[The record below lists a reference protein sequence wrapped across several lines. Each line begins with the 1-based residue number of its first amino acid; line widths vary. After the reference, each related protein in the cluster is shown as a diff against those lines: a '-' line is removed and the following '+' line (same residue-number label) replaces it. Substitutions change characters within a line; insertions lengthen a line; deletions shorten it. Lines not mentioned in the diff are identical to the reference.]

1 MRFRFLIFF
10 LLIFSVAYADEF
22 VVRSF
27 TLAETDVSALRYER
41 QDANDEACAIIK
53 VRTDLRGLAF
63 DAGKNLVGDIELKS
77 GEYWLYVSP
86 GENRITIYKDGFIT
100 KHFPL
105 PTRVESSKVYV
116 LEVTNKQKATAATG
130 SLILLTDPPGA
141 LVKIRELSGLQLITP
156 DTLENYPAF
165 PYSVT
170 ITKFR
175 HTTIDTILTV
185 HPGEMI
191 SHQIRMTPGWG
202 DVLITVEPKDA
213 EILIDNKYCGI
224 GDQSFMG
231 DAKGIDVGRHTISI
245 QRNNYYGQEQEIDVL
260 SGKEMKLHYKLE
272 PMLGVLKVQTPV
284 GATLHID
291 GEVAG
296 IVPYTEKLLTGTYEI
311 MLSAEGHLEVTKTI
325 IITENNIT
333 YVNETLQKSRLVKI
347 ESEPA
352 KAEIYLDGN
361 FVATTPATVL
371 LGYGNNSLVLR
382 KAKYHDLHEK
392 VQVGKDTDVLHFHLE
407 PELFSVAFSS
417 NPVGA
422 TLYVDGKPQ
431 GFTNK
436 HVGLPYGNARVKM
449 KKQGYYTKRREVT
462 VVAPGQGVNFN
473 LRTVSH
479 FRLGAM
485 YGLDTWGGEFT
496 WARSPAIGIGVGFY
510 RPPETEFEPTV
521 AHKNVDILYYPD
533 LLLPASAGKESNP
546 DSSDYAFTVK
556 LHFFIKKIPSLSI
569 VAGTAFGQVY
579 YSNVYL
585 AREDYHHNYYGNDIH
600 KGEYFSISHKG
611 KWRLNPIAGL
621 SLRLLRYFYVSG
633 EAWFNTEQGTQFYA
647 AGGVCFPL
655 NN

>member
-1 MRFRFLIFF
+1 MRFGFLIFF

-22 VVRSF
+22 VMRSF
-27 TLAETDVSALRYER
+27 TLAEADVSALRYER

-105 PTRVESSKVYV
+105 PIRVESSKVYV

-141 LVKIRELSGLQLITP
+141 SVKIRELSGLQLITP

-165 PYSVT
+165 PYFVT

-175 HTTIDTILTV
+175 HIEIDTILTV

-191 SHQIRMTPGWG
+191 SHQITMTPGWG

-213 EILIDNKYCGI
+213 EILIDNKYSGI
-224 GDQSFMG
+224 GDQNFLG
-231 DAKGIDVGRHTISI
+231 DEKGIDVGRHTISI
-245 QRNNYYGQEQEIDVL
+245 QRNNYHGQEQEIEVL
-260 SGKEMKLHYKLE
+260 SGEQMTLHYKLE
-272 PMLGVLKVQTPV
+272 PMLGVLKVNTPV

-291 GEVAG
+291 GKVAG
-296 IVPYTEKLLTGTYEI
+296 IVPYTEKLLTGTYQI
-311 MLSAEGHLEVTKTI
+311 MLSAEGHLEMTKTI
-325 IITENNIT
+325 IITENNFT
-333 YVNETLQKSRLVKI
+333 YVNEELQKSRLVKI
-347 ESEPA
+347 ESEPT

-361 FVATTPATVL
+361 FVANTPATVL
-371 LGYGNNSLVLR
+371 LGYGNNGLVLR
-382 KAKYHDLHEK
+382 KPKYHDLHEK
-392 VQVGKDTDVLHFHLE
+392 VLVGSATDVLRFTLV
-407 PELFSVAFSS
+407 PEVLAVNVSSSPGGALLF
-417 NPVGA
+417 
-422 TLYVDGKPQ
+422 VDGKSL
-431 GFTNK
+431 GFTNNL
-436 HVGLPYGNARVKM
+436 VELPYGKYHVKM
-449 KKQGYYTKRREVT
+449 KKQGYFTKRRNIA
-462 VVAPGQGVNFN
+462 VVAPVQSVHFN

-496 WARSPAIGIGVGFY
+496 WARSPAIGFGVGFY
-510 RPPETEFEPTV
+510 MPPETEFEHTV

-533 LLLPASAGKESNP
+533 LLLPTSAGKESNP
-546 DSSDYAFTVK
+546 DSADYALTLK
-556 LHFFIKKIPSLSI
+556 LHFFIKKIPNLSI
-569 VAGTAFGQVY
+569 VAGTAVGKVY
-579 YSNVYL
+579 YSDVYL

-600 KGEYFSISHKG
+600 KGEYFSVSRRG

-633 EAWFNTEQGTQFYA
+633 EVWFNTEQGTQFFT